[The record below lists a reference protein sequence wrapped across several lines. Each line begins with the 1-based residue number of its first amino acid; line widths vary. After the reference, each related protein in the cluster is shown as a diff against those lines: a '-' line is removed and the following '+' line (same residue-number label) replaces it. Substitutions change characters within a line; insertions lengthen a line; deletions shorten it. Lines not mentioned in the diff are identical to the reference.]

1 MAEIQPLT
9 ALHYDLAVAG
19 PLQQLVAPPYDV
31 IDAEARA
38 ALAAR
43 SPHNVVHVDLP
54 EPSDPGA
61 DPYAHAATLLEAWR
75 HTGALTQD
83 QTPAIWALTQD
94 YSAPDGR
101 ALTRQGLLCR
111 VRIDDPTIRPHE
123 RTHPGPKEDRLRLTR
138 ATRANV
144 SPIFSLFDDPGHTAW
159 GALQPHVRT
168 TPLFGEATT
177 DDGTTHRLWRVT
189 DPNAIET
196 VVETVAGSELLI
208 ADGHHRFETARA
220 YAHEIGDHEGPH
232 QYVLMCLVALQDP
245 GLAVFPTHRLV
256 TGLEDDPDKQEAL
269 DAAIRRDFVVEE
281 LPDEG
286 SLVPEPG
293 AGDDGAVQIGY
304 MDAYAK
310 RPYMLTLKEQGI
322 ADAALADHAEP
333 YRRLGTAVLEAL
345 ILKGALGMTD
355 AEIDHLDGLDYA
367 RNADQALDA
376 LHSGEHDAGFFMAP
390 TPIAH
395 VQEVAAAGEFMPP
408 KSTYFF
414 PKIPTGLVLNPLG
427 PA

>member
-123 RTHPGPKEDRLRLTR
+123 RTHPGPK
-138 ATRANV
+138 
-144 SPIFSLFDDPGHTAW
+144 
-159 GALQPHVRT
+159 
-168 TPLFGEATT
+168 
-177 DDGTTHRLWRVT
+177 
-189 DPNAIET
+189 
-196 VVETVAGSELLI
+196 
-208 ADGHHRFETARA
+208 
-220 YAHEIGDHEGPH
+220 
-232 QYVLMCLVALQDP
+232 
-245 GLAVFPTHRLV
+245 
-256 TGLEDDPDKQEAL
+256 
-269 DAAIRRDFVVEE
+269 
-281 LPDEG
+281 
-286 SLVPEPG
+286 
-293 AGDDGAVQIGY
+293 
-304 MDAYAK
+304 
-310 RPYMLTLKEQGI
+310 
-322 ADAALADHAEP
+322 
-333 YRRLGTAVLEAL
+333 
-345 ILKGALGMTD
+345 
-355 AEIDHLDGLDYA
+355 
-367 RNADQALDA
+367 
-376 LHSGEHDAGFFMAP
+376 
-390 TPIAH
+390 
-395 VQEVAAAGEFMPP
+395 
-408 KSTYFF
+408 
-414 PKIPTGLVLNPLG
+414 
-427 PA
+427 